1 MKIRTF
7 AAGNYKSIYKMEPF
21 ALTNGFN
28 IVIGQN
34 AAGKTALLETLGLQP
49 SPKPHRS
56 EKTVPNRRDITE
68 SHSMAY
74 VELELPNSEMK
85 RLLRNTRAGVNL
97 PVPASGSNL
106 AAELGTN
113 NWDGPA
119 VDELIRWWLN
129 QPVYV
134 FKLKFSSSGEAL
146 SNRSYQSFVTYPPL
160 LNSSGD
166 YLHVSFQLDL
176 AENLVRSGTRW
187 NSSVPDLG
195 VDLANHFRQLIYR
208 FSSERPVKARS
219 PHGTNPQLAS
229 NAENLAEVLHVLQ
242 SNVVAFEEFNN
253 LVSEIF
259 PQVKWV
265 STRPITSANEIV
277 VWNLD
282 KVRKRDDLA
291 VPLDETG
298 TGIGQVLAILYVVFT
313 SNEPSAIII
322 DEPQSFLHPAS
333 AVKLIQVLRRYSQ
346 HQFILATHSP
356 SIIAAAGPSNIIAL
370 KYDGETH
377 VETFDLTK
385 AASFKSFLAE
395 TGLAMQDTFGADN
408 ILWVEGPTE
417 ARAFP
422 EVIERLCSTPLMGT
436 RVLSVSATGD
446 LEGKDAVRVFSMYRT
461 LAQGNPLLPT
471 ALAFILDRE
480 TRNQQQINEL
490 VRQSNDKAMF
500 LPRRMFENY
509 LLRPAAIAAVMNS
522 LPGFSPEPITEA
534 VIQDNLTRMATDAR
548 FFTPL
553 TIEDQ
558 WEATIHAGR
567 VLEFLFGDLSEHRVE
582 YLKTRD
588 SVALAKWLL
597 ENHPEDLAEIAEIL
611 KTALRR

>member
-34 AAGKTALLETLGLQP
+34 AAGKTALLETLSLQP

-56 EKTVPNRRDITE
+56 EKTVPNRGDITE
-68 SHSMAY
+68 SHSIAY
-74 VELELPNSEMK
+74 VELELVNSEMK

-97 PVPASGSNL
+97 PVPASGSDL

-119 VDELIRWWLN
+119 VAKLIRWWLN

-134 FKLKFSSSGEAL
+134 FKLKFSSSGEVL
-146 SNRSYQSFVTYPPL
+146 SSRSYQSFVTYPL
-160 LNSSGD
+160 LLSNGKD
-166 YLHVSFQLDL
+166 YLHISFQLDL
-176 AENLVRSGTRW
+176 AENLVLSGTRW
-187 NSSVPDLG
+187 NSSLPDLG
-195 VDLANHFRQLIYR
+195 ASLANNFRQLIYR

-229 NAENLAEVLHVLQ
+229 NAENLAEVLHILQ
-242 SNVVAFEEFNN
+242 PNSVAFEEFNS

-265 STRPITSANEIV
+265 STRPVPSENEV
-277 VWNLD
+277 VIWNLD
-282 KVRKRDDLA
+282 KAKKRDDLA

-313 SNEPSAIII
+313 SSEPSAIII

-385 AASFKSFLAE
+385 AASFQSFLAE
-395 TGLAMQDTFGADN
+395 RDLRCKIRLGQTIFFG
-408 ILWVEGPTE
+408 
-417 ARAFP
+417 
-422 EVIERLCSTPLMGT
+422 
-436 RVLSVSATGD
+436 
-446 LEGKDAVRVFSMYRT
+446 
-461 LAQGNPLLPT
+461 
-471 ALAFILDRE
+471 
-480 TRNQQQINEL
+480 
-490 VRQSNDKAMF
+490 
-500 LPRRMFENY
+500 
-509 LLRPAAIAAVMNS
+509 
-522 LPGFSPEPITEA
+522 
-534 VIQDNLTRMATDAR
+534 
-548 FFTPL
+548 
-553 TIEDQ
+553 
-558 WEATIHAGR
+558 
-567 VLEFLFGDLSEHRVE
+567 
-582 YLKTRD
+582 
-588 SVALAKWLL
+588 
-597 ENHPEDLAEIAEIL
+597 
-611 KTALRR
+611 

>member
-1 MKIRTF
+1 MKIRAF
-7 AAGNYKSIYKMEPF
+7 AAGNYKSIYIMEPF

-34 AAGKTALLETLGLQP
+34 AAGKTALLEILSLQL

-56 EKTVPNRRDITE
+56 EKTVPNRGDITE
-68 SHSMAY
+68 GHSMAD
-74 VELELPNSEMK
+74 VELEFANSEMK
-85 RLLRNTRAGVNL
+85 RLLRNTRANVNL
-97 PVPASGSNL
+97 PVPAAGSDL
-106 AAELGTN
+106 AAELGVN
-113 NWDGPA
+113 IWDGPA
-119 VDELIRWWLN
+119 VDKLIRWWLN
-129 QPVYV
+129 QPIYV
-134 FKLKFSSSGEAL
+134 FKLKFSSSGEVL
-146 SNRSYQSFVTYPPL
+146 SNRSYQSFVTYPLL
-160 LNSSGD
+160 LNSSRD
-166 YLHVSFQLDL
+166 YLHIPFQLDL
-176 AENLVRSGTRW
+176 AENLVLSGTRW
-187 NSSVPDLG
+187 NSSLPDLG
-195 VDLANHFRQLIYR
+195 ANLANNFRQLIYR

-219 PHGTNPQLAS
+219 PHGINPQLAS

-242 SNVVAFEEFNN
+242 SNAVVFEEFNS

-265 STRPITSANEIV
+265 STRPITSGNEV
-277 VWNLD
+277 VIWNLD
-282 KVRKRDDLA
+282 KAKRRDDLA

-356 SIIAAAGPSNIIAL
+356 SIISAAGPSNIIAL
-370 KYDGETH
+370 TYDGETH

-385 AASFKSFLAE
+385 TASFQSFLDA
-395 TGLAMQDTFGADN
+395 TGLEMQDTFGADR

-417 ARAFP
+417 AKAFP
-422 EVIERLCSTPLMGT
+422 EIIERLCNAPLMGT
-436 RVLSVSATGD
+436 RVLPVSATGD

-461 LAQGNPLLPT
+461 LTQGNPLLPP

-509 LLRPAAIAAVMNS
+509 LLRPVAIAAVMNS
-522 LPGFSPEPITEA
+522 LQGFSPEPITEA
-534 VIQDNLTRMATDAR
+534 VIQDNLNRMATDAR

-553 TIEDQ
+553 TVQDQ

-597 ENHPEDLAEIAEIL
+597 ENHPEDLSEVAGII
-611 KTALRR
+611 KTALTR